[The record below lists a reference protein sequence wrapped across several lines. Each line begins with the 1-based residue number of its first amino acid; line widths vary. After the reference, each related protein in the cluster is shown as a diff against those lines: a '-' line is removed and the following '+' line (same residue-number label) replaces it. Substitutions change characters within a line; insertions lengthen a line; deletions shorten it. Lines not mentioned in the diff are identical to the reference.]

1 MGYTWCVWNLTGRSC
16 TRTSA
21 KTHGTFAAK
30 SWRSNLDLCLIL
42 NRNKACNL
50 AGNTKQESTVHHRS
64 RLRKNK
70 IQWTTWSQ
78 CWVFEALAHKTQKL
92 SLQAEAILYARSALE
107 DPSNLSLFPF
117 SWWNSR
123 KVHSLISLI
132 HSIFPYPSTD
142 LFCMIRAMFGPQKAV
157 ERNCSLFELQDV
169 LALKLHERIWAQDR
183 PQIDQKKTSQRDSL
197 CSGTVV
203 FEVSVI
209 LPGGLNHSFVVWQE
223 KLSCRESQGRNN
235 SSLVQSEAVLLATLW
250 WKKVSSKRSR
260 QRRSWRQ
267 NRDDDDYDSMMMKKN
282 NDW

>member
-1 MGYTWCVWNLTGRSC
+1 
-16 TRTSA
+16 
-21 KTHGTFAAK
+21 
-30 SWRSNLDLCLIL
+30 
-42 NRNKACNL
+42 
-50 AGNTKQESTVHHRS
+50 
-64 RLRKNK
+64 
-70 IQWTTWSQ
+70 
-78 CWVFEALAHKTQKL
+78 
-92 SLQAEAILYARSALE
+92 
-107 DPSNLSLFPF
+107 
-117 SWWNSR
+117 
-123 KVHSLISLI
+123 
-132 HSIFPYPSTD
+132 
-142 LFCMIRAMFGPQKAV
+142 MFGPQKAV

-260 QRRSWRQ
+260 QRRS
-267 NRDDDDYDSMMMKKN
+267 
-282 NDW
+282 